1 MSRGAEAIVAALD
14 ALPPTEQ
21 EEVVSELLRR
31 VALSE
36 HGAPSDEELT
46 TAADQVFQALDQR
59 ENAGR

>member
-1 MSRGAEAIVAALD
+1 MTRGAEALLAALD
-14 ALPPTEQ
+14 ELTPAER

-46 TAADQVFQALDQR
+46 TAADQVFQAFERR
-59 ENAGR
+59 EEPRR